1 MFFEWY
7 FLAIVIILGLL
18 AVTDLTVGV
27 ANDAVNFLGPAVG
40 SKAASFRLILIIA
53 SAGVIIGSL
62 FSGGMME
69 VARKGIFNPE
79 QFVFSEIIIIFLA
92 VMIADVLLL
101 DFFNTLGLPTST
113 TVSIVFDLLGAAV
126 AISVIKLAKTHHS
139 FSELGNYINTEKALA
154 IISGILIS
162 VVVAFVVGIVVQYIV
177 RLIFTFNYQ
186 KNVKYTAGVF
196 GGVALTAIL
205 LFIMLKGLNDTSFI
219 AESTKMWIAENNF
232 ILVIGSFVF
241 FTIVLQILHWLFKLN
256 VFKLVVLAGTF
267 GLALSFAGND
277 LVNFI
282 GAPMAGY
289 KSYQLWHAS
298 GADPDTYNMIGLKG
312 DVPTDIYFLLI
323 AGLIMVVTIFLSRKA
338 RTVVQTTVQLSRQ
351 SEGDERW
358 GSSVMART
366 LVQSAVTLQ
375 NGIKAVLPKSMYS
388 FLGKRFEK
396 PSYNNIQNEEDS
408 NASFDLIRASVNLV
422 VASILIASA
431 TSLKLPLSTT
441 YVTFMVAMGTSL
453 ADGAWGRESAV
464 YRITGVATVIS
475 GWFFTALIAFI
486 AAAVVAV
493 ILYFGGVYGVIIMV
507 AFSVYLLYR
516 TKIMHKKIEEE
527 NTEKEEIETY
537 LPQTSSELSELTNDQ
552 SMTIISKIPEIY
564 SETIDALED
573 ENRKLLKKLSKDV
586 TNMNKQTKKL
596 KTRAINTFK
605 NLNKDLLISG
615 TNSIQIY
622 DYVRETGYCL
632 NYITNPAFTHVN
644 NVHNPIPS
652 EQFNELKLIK
662 KQIKEL
668 FGFIIDQINS
678 KNIEMPMFKQRINN
692 VIMFVD
698 SHRNIQLKNIKDSEI
713 NTRTTML
720 YLGIMHETKNMLLH
734 LENFVKAY
742 NEFLTQLPK

>member
-1 MFFEWY
+1 MEWY

-40 SKAASFRLILIIA
+40 SKTASFRVILIIA

-162 VVVAFVVGIVVQYIV
+162 VVVAFIVGIVVQYIV
-177 RLIFTFNYQ
+177 RLIYTFNYQ
-186 KNVKYTAGVF
+186 KNIKYTSGIF
-196 GGVALTAIL
+196 GGFALTAIL
-205 LFIMLKGLNDTSFI
+205 LFIMLKGLSDTSFVS
-219 AESTKMWIAENNF
+219 EYVKTWIADNK
-232 ILVIGSFVF
+232 IIMVIGSFVF
-241 FTIVLQILHWLFKLN
+241 LSVILQILHWLFKLN
-256 VFKLVVLAGTF
+256 VFKLVVLSGTF

-282 GAPMAGY
+282 GAPMAGF

-298 GADPDTYNMIGLKG
+298 GASPDTYNMIGLKG
-312 DVPTDIYFLLI
+312 DVPTDVYFLLI
-323 AGLIMVVTIFLSRKA
+323 AGLVMVVTIFLSRKA

-358 GSSVMART
+358 GSSIVART
-366 LVQSAVTLQ
+366 LVQSAVSMQ
-375 NGIKAVLPKSMYS
+375 NGIKAVFPKVVFT
-388 FLGKRFEK
+388 FLEKRFEK
-396 PSYNNIQNEEDS
+396 QNYNNVQNGEDL

-475 GWFFTALIAFI
+475 GWFFTALMAFI

-493 ILYFGGVYGVIIMV
+493 ILYFGGVFGVIIMV

-516 TKIMHKKIEEE
+516 TKIMHKKIEDE
-527 NTEKEEIETY
+527 NIEKDEVEAY
-537 LPQTSSELSELTNDQ
+537 LPKTPSELSELTNEQ
-552 SMTIISKIPEIY
+552 SIIIISKIPEIY
-564 SETIDALED
+564 SETIDALDD
-573 ENRKLLKKLSKDV
+573 ENRKLLKKLTKEV

-605 NLNKDLLISG
+605 NLNNDLLISG

-622 DYVRETGYCL
+622 DYVREIGYCL
-632 NYITNPAFTHVN
+632 NYITNPAYTHVN

-662 KQIKEL
+662 KQIKEIFEL
-668 FGFIIDQINS
+668 SIAQIKN
-678 KNIEMPMFKQRINN
+678 KNIDLQVFQQRVNN
-692 VIMFVD
+692 IIMLVD
-698 SHRNIQLKNIKDSEI
+698 SRRNNQLKLIKDSEI

-734 LENFVKAY
+734 LENFIKAY
-742 NEFLTQLPK
+742 NDFLNQLPK